1 MNSEIDEE
9 VFNLVKQL
17 QRLQEKA
24 EALAAYQHE
33 LRDQLVSAERKA
45 RELHQR
51 ITEGRQDVGGQ
62 G

>member
-1 MNSEIDEE
+1 MNSEIEEE
-9 VFNLVKQL
+9 VFDLVKQL
-17 QRLQEKA
+17 QQLQEKA

-33 LRDQLVSAERKA
+33 LRDQLVTAEQKA

-51 ITEGRQDVGGQ
+51 ITEGRRDVGGQ